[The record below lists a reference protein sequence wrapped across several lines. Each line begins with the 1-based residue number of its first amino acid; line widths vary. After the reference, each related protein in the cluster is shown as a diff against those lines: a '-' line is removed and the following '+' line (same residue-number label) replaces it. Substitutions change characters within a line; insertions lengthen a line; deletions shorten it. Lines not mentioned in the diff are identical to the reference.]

1 MRVLFFGT
9 YDTAMHPRVGVLAE
23 GLRGHGADV
32 VECNAPLGV
41 GTAARVAAVAQ
52 PWRLPGLV
60 LTVARRW
67 VSLARAARRVGAVDA
82 VVVGYLGLLDVHL
95 ARLLFRR
102 VPIVLD
108 HMTGAGDTAA
118 DRRLGGRLRR
128 RLLAAVDRAALRR
141 ADLIVVDTDEHR
153 DALPARH
160 HARSVAVAVGA
171 PSAWFTAGREQATDA
186 GARQAP
192 AAPALRVV
200 FFGLYTPLQGATV
213 IGEAARLLAG
223 EGVTFTMVGQGQ
235 DEAATRHAA
244 EGADVAW
251 LPWVPAGDLPALV
264 AGHDVCLGI
273 FGTSDKAMR
282 VVPNKVFQGAAAGCA
297 VVTSDSPPQR
307 RALGDA
313 ALLVPAG
320 DPHALATTLRR
331 LATDRSET
339 ARLRQAAR
347 RLAEARFTPEH
358 VVTPLWERLG
368 DSGAGEPA
376 GAGRLASRGRR

>member
-153 DALPARH
+153 AALPPRH

-171 PSAWFTAGREQATDA
+171 PSAWFGAGREHATDS
-186 GARQAP
+186 G
-192 AAPALRVV
+192 ALRVV

-251 LPWVPAGDLPALV
+251 LPWVPADELPALV

-358 VVTPLWERLG
+358 VVTPLWERL
-368 DSGAGEPA
+368 SAGEPA
-376 GAGRLASRGRR
+376 GAGRLAARGRR

>member
-67 VSLARAARRVGAVDA
+67 VSLARAARHVGAVDA

-128 RLLAAVDRAALRR
+128 NLLAAVDRAALRR
-141 ADLIVVDTDEHR
+141 ADVVVVDTDEHR
-153 DALPARH
+153 AALPQRH

-171 PSAWFTAGREQATDA
+171 PTAWFEAGREPATDS
-186 GARQAP
+186 G
-192 AAPALRVV
+192 ALRVV

-223 EGVTFTMVGQGQ
+223 KGVTFTMVGQGQ
-235 DEAATRHAA
+235 DEAATRRAA
-244 EGADVAW
+244 EGADVTW
-251 LPWVPAGDLPALV
+251 LPWVAAGDLPALV

-273 FGTSDKAMR
+273 FGTSEKAMR

-313 ALLVPAG
+313 ALLIPAG
-320 DPHALATTLRR
+320 DPHALAATLRR

-339 ARLRQAAR
+339 ARLKQAAR
-347 RLAEARFTPEH
+347 RLAGARFTPEH
-358 VVTPLWERLG
+358 VVAPLWERLSARE
-368 DSGAGEPA
+368 DGAAEPA
-376 GAGRLASRGRR
+376 GAGRIAGRGRR